1 MYLATTRL
9 REFWPDYKPI
19 VMLGEWCIPE
29 GELFT
34 FKPDSDYSILPY
46 PWDDR
51 ERFGKAAEYVQ
62 NVYERLLVQF
72 AEALNDIHGLD
83 KSVTH
88 WRIIIGPWLSWY
100 LEAFYDRYVCLL
112 EALQEDSEII
122 TIGLDSNSYVT
133 PDDFGH
139 FVNLYVD
146 DEYNLMLYTQILEA
160 LEINM
165 IRKSLPD
172 DWQHN
177 VGRTV
182 RGKSLKNVV
191 QSYCFE
197 TFNRIRENMVRR
209 SEIALVSS
217 GIPFTAG
224 LKLCIYSG
232 FKIACCNKFRQV
244 ALTDLDINNKMRN
257 QLKSAIK
264 PCDDFEYIVKSTI
277 SWNIPKAYVEDFGR
291 IRHFTLNRFESI
303 PKVILSANGWYSD
316 ESFKIFAADA
326 CDADSKLI
334 SIQHGGYYGMLK
346 YMSPEVHEQMIS
358 EQFYSWG
365 WGEGLVP
372 ETHVKVMPSL
382 KFVNFKNIKFKR
394 RKFHKK
400 ESIILVTTKHPRYL
414 YRFQSHPVGPQW
426 IKYFELEFRFVNDL
440 ADDAKKSLKIR
451 QYPHTY
457 GWNIKNLWCDMESST
472 IFDDKKNMVDNYISA
487 SILIIDH
494 PSTTFLEAFVSDVP
508 SVLFWNPTQFLLRQ
522 NVQPYFDRLRKVGI
536 LHDTPESAA
545 IKVNEIYEDP
555 ESWWQRPE
563 IQNAKNDFCQQFA
576 YSSENWANMWEIELI
591 NQINKPY

>member
-83 KSVTH
+83 KSVAY

-146 DEYNLMLYTQILEA
+146 DKYNLMLYTQILEA
-160 LEINM
+160 LGINM
-165 IRKSLPD
+165 IRKSFPD

-177 VGRTV
+177 MGRIV
-182 RGKSLKNVV
+182 RGESLKSMV

-197 TFNRIRENMVRR
+197 TFNSIRENMVRR

-224 LKLCIYSG
+224 LKLWIYSG
-232 FKIACCNKFRQV
+232 FKIACCNNFRQV

-257 QLKSAIK
+257 QLKSVIK
-264 PCDDFEYIVKSTI
+264 PCDDFESIVKSTI

-291 IRHFTLNRFESI
+291 IRHFTLNRFGSI
-303 PKVILSANGWYSD
+303 PKVILSSNGWYSD
-316 ESFKIFAADA
+316 ESFIFFAAEAHDNGT
-326 CDADSKLI
+326 KLF
-334 SIQHGGYYGMLK
+334 SMQHGGYYGMLK
-346 YMSPEVHEQMIS
+346 YISPETHEQKIS
-358 EQFYSWG
+358 ECFYSWG
-365 WGEGLVP
+365 WTNGLNADSNVQI
-372 ETHVKVMPSL
+372 MPA
-382 KFVNFKNIKFKR
+382 IKLLSQSSIPSIRKR
-394 RKFHKK
+394 REKK
-400 ESIILVTTKHPRYL
+400 SIIMVTTEHPRYL

-426 IKYFELEFRFVNDL
+426 KNYFECEFNFVHSLNDG
-440 ADDAKKSLKIR
+440 AKKQLKVR
-451 QYPHTY
+451 PYVSTY
-457 GWNIKNLWCDMESST
+457 GQALKETWIEKFPDIQFDKTFKMHDNLT
-472 IFDDKKNMVDNYISA
+472 SA
-487 SILIIDH
+487 SMLIVDH
-494 PSTTFLEAFVSDVP
+494 PSTSFLEALVANVP
-508 SVLFWNPTQFLLRQ
+508 TILFWDPSQLILRENIQ
-522 NVQPYFDRLRKVGI
+522 ADFDALHKAGI
-536 LHDTPESAA
+536 LHNTPESAA
-545 IKVNEIYEDP
+545 AKVNEIYTNP
-555 ESWWQRPE
+555 ELWWSQPE
-563 IQNAKNDFCQQFA
+563 IQIEKNKFCKKFA
-576 YSSENWANMWEIELI
+576 HASKSCLKEWKIQLLNNLVD
-591 NQINKPY
+591 